1 VVERVEKEDG
11 MHPLYMAYLP
21 PQDYLLVFFF
31 SSFYFLPLSLSL
43 SLSSKNNSS
52 SNLLSLHSF
61 GVLKTKGGP
70 IHPHSPY

>member
-31 SSFYFLPLSLSL
+31 LFFLFPPSLPLSLQQ
-43 SLSSKNNSS
+43 KQ
-52 SNLLSLHSF
+52 LLLESPFTAQLW
-61 GVLKTKGGP
+61 GP
-70 IHPHSPY
+70 EN